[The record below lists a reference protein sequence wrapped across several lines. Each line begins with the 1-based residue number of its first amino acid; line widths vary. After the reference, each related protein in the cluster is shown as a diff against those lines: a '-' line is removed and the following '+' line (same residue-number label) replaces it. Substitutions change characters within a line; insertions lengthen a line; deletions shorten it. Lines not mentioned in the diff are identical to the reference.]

1 MEYLLVMTLSGGT
14 MMVCGWILRRLF
26 RNRISANLYYMMAK
40 AAVLYYLVPLP
51 FLKSWYG
58 KVIHAV
64 LPEGQS
70 ETVEMEISQVSLTWT
85 KYIVRTD
92 GKMYVN
98 NYMGIQMTVVL
109 IWLAVACFLMMRELV
124 KHVRRLRLVAGY
136 AETKMTEEH
145 EAFLTGFKE
154 EYGVRRRV
162 LLYQG
167 ERDKPTVTSGVFR
180 LVILCGREIGSR
192 ESEFLIRHEMVHIRR
207 LDAFWKMLIQF
218 VKFLHWY
225 NPMMWLLLD
234 ELDRVCEISC
244 DETAARKLSEEERN
258 SYMRLLIEE
267 AQKTKEPKRLSFKWE
282 AGFGSGMRRVKERMD
297 NLMRKNKWNRFATGT
312 LVAALVFANSMT
324 AFAYRDGYN
333 LVMTED
339 ASQEQIEKVVDS
351 DVGEFMSDEVEGEVL
366 SGLEEQEMDVI
377 LYDRQFEDEEGNIYP
392 VPETEPQWG
401 CDHDYVSGKE
411 RLHNSNSDGSCDVT
425 VYKAQR
431 CSKCGTIWL
440 GEYISSTHYA
450 VCPH

>member
-14 MMVCGWILRRLF
+14 MTVCGWILRRLF

-124 KHVRRLRLVAGY
+124 KHVRKLRLVAGY
-136 AETKMTEEH
+136 AET
-145 EAFLTGFKE
+145 
-154 EYGVRRRV
+154 
-162 LLYQG
+162 
-167 ERDKPTVTSGVFR
+167 
-180 LVILCGREIGSR
+180 
-192 ESEFLIRHEMVHIRR
+192 LIRHEMVHIRR

-244 DETAARKLSEEERN
+244 DETAARKLSEEE
-258 SYMRLLIEE
+258 
-267 AQKTKEPKRLSFKWE
+267 QKTKEPKRLSFKWE

-333 LVMTED
+333 VIMTED
-339 ASQEQIEKVVDS
+339 ASHEQIEKVVES
-351 DVGEFMSDEVEGEVL
+351 DAVEFTFDEVEAWIN
-366 SGLEEQEMDVI
+366 GLELE
-377 LYDRQFEDEEGNIYP
+377 
-392 VPETEPQWG
+392 
-401 CDHDYVSGKE
+401 K
-411 RLHNSNSDGSCDVT
+411 
-425 VYKAQR
+425 K
-431 CSKCGTIWL
+431 
-440 GEYISSTHYA
+440 
-450 VCPH
+450 